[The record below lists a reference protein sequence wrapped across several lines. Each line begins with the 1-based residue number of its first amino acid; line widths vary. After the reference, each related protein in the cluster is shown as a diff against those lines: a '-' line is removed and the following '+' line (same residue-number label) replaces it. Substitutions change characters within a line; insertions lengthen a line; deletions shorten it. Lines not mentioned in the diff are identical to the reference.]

1 MQGDIL
7 PNLQGLAL
15 VQNDEQNFARSSCI
29 LDTSIGLHDSNGD
42 VNTSYS
48 ASFAAMLQV
57 NPVPS
62 GTVAQVQAKIHKDA
76 DWIPLWT
83 SNDSS
88 PHYLEVWSMPYNF
101 MRVVR
106 LSGTGVVKAYQA
118 MFTPDHM
125 S

>member
-1 MQGDIL
+1 MQGDVL

-15 VQNDEQNFARSSCI
+15 VQNDEQNFARASCI

-42 VNTSYS
+42 INTSYS
-48 ASFAAMLQV
+48 ASFPAMLQV
-57 NPVPS
+57 DPVLP

-76 DWIPLWT
+76 AWIPLWT
-83 SNDSS
+83 SSITDD
-88 PHYLEVWSMPYNF
+88 HYLEAWSMPYNF

>member
-1 MQGDIL
+1 MQGDVL

-15 VQNDEQNFARSSCI
+15 VQNDEQNFARASCI
-29 LDTSIGLHDSNGD
+29 LDTSTGLHDSNGD

-48 ASFAAMLQV
+48 ATFPAMLQV
-57 NPVPS
+57 DPVPN

-76 DWIPLWT
+76 AWITLWT
-83 SNDSS
+83 SNGSS
-88 PHYLEVWSMPYNF
+88 TYYLEAWSMPYNF

-106 LSGTGVVKAYQA
+106 LSGSGDVKAYQA